1 MCPSSSWQQSL
12 LGWRRRGGQYKV
24 SLTQEGHKGETT
36 HGSGE
41 CIGADEWRT
50 YCVHWNT
57 LKAKLLRKSL
67 ADNRPAIGR
76 SWKPVFSGWNR
87 NIRYPLRGSSSLF
100 RHLQRSPAGPN
111 LWIRRNIYCL
121 CDPDKSVWRQ
131 KLSLEAFEIRNRV
144 SRWLRARRVKS
155 CSTAQ
160 VRAWNA
166 VGCRARVTFQEGGN
180 ISELRDAILSVAALL
195 LQLLQVVQELPAGQA
210 GVNAAQLPIHLP
222 PLTTAVMLVTFP
234 RNLRCSKL
242 TVSFC

>member
-12 LGWRRRGGQYKV
+12 WGWRRRGLSTRSV
-24 SLTQEGHKGETT
+24 LMQEGQGQTT

-67 ADNRPAIGR
+67 ADNRPATGR

-87 NIRYPLRGSSSLF
+87 NIRYPLCGSTSLF
-100 RHLQRSPAGPN
+100 RHLQRSPAGPS

-131 KLSLEAFEIRNRV
+131 KLSLEAFEIQKRV
-144 SRWLRARRVKS
+144 SRWLRAMRVKS

-166 VGCRARVTFQEGGN
+166 VGFRVLVTFEEGGN
-180 ISELRDAILSVAALL
+180 VSELRDAILSVAALL
-195 LQLLQVVQELPAGQA
+195 LQLLQAVQELPAGKA
-210 GVNAAQLPIHLP
+210 GVNTAQLPIHLP
-222 PLTTAVMLVTFP
+222 PLTTTSQQS
-234 RNLRCSKL
+234 C
-242 TVSFC
+242 